1 MPVELLAI
9 IYVLLGS
16 AVFFGL
22 TDGFVNAFNYHM
34 SGFSSIIEFFF
45 EINIFGKF
53 LMILIFPL
61 LLCYA
66 LGFGITNGFLFLI
79 FVGK

>member
-1 MPVELLAI
+1 MPVELLATI
-9 IYVLLGS
+9 CSLLGV
-16 AVFFGL
+16 AVIFGL
-22 TDGFVNAFNYHM
+22 MDGFVNAFDYGM
-34 SGFSSIIEFFF
+34 SGFASIIEFFF

-66 LGFGITNGFLFLI
+66 LGFGLANGFLFLI